1 MIAGLA
7 LAAMMVFVVAL
18 AAVPPSTAISESD
31 VSSANSAIQSAFVST
46 LQAERSGGNVT
57 SLAAT
62 LNSAVQLVEKAQAEN
77 STNPAQ
83 ASSDLRGAQQS
94 AQLVQSLAESAGFSA
109 AVSSFRQS
117 VFVRSVVSAAAI
129 LVAAAL
135 VYVYG
140 GLVLRRLWVRLY
152 RGYVVRPANG

>member
-7 LAAMMVFVVAL
+7 LAAVVGFMVAMT
-18 AAVPPSTAISESD
+18 AVPASTAISEND
-31 VSSANSAIQSAFVST
+31 VGSANSAIQSAFVST

-57 SLAAT
+57 SLVAA

-77 STNPAQ
+77 STDPAQ
-83 ASSDLRGAQQS
+83 ASRDLQAARQLGQS
-94 AQLVQSLAESAGFSA
+94 VTAESAGVSA
-109 AVSSFRQS
+109 AGSSLRQF
-117 VFVRSVVSAAAI
+117 VFVRSVVSAAAV

-140 GLVLRRLWVRLY
+140 GRVFRWLWVRLY
-152 RGYVVRPANG
+152 GGYAVRLANG